1 MAPWNESEVPQASD
15 MVTLFT
21 DTLGCLQTH
30 LNGTN
35 LWVWRKTMLV
45 ASSRCQNI
53 DMYKSRV
60 FNSFWNLENLYILT
74 L

>member
-30 LNGTN
+30 LNGTR
-35 LWVWRKTMLV
+35 LWVGMKTMLV
-45 ASSRCQNI
+45 ASSSCQNI
-53 DMYKSRV
+53 DKRV
-60 FNSFWNLENLYILT
+60 VYLT
-74 L
+74 HF

>member
-30 LNGTN
+30 LNGTS
-35 LWVWRKTMLV
+35 LWVGRRTKLV

-53 DMYKSRV
+53 DIRVVYLTHFGIEKSSV
-60 FNSFWNLENLYILT
+60 F
-74 L
+74 

>member
-21 DTLGCLQTH
+21 DTLSCLQTH

-35 LWVWRKTMLV
+35 LWAMRKTMLV
-45 ASSRCQNI
+45 ASSRCHNI
-53 DMYKSRV
+53 DIRV
-60 FNSFWNLENLYILT
+60 LYLTHFGILKISEFPSF
-74 L
+74 